1 MNKMRELRK
10 QAGLTM
16 KELGK
21 IVGVSESTISL
32 YERGQHEPDL
42 VTLSRIAK
50 CLNTSV
56 DYLLGRDDVPDAK
69 KEPAVAGRPDEHFSA
84 RVALLSPENRARM
97 DAYLDGL
104 LAAQDA
110 QAP

>member
-1 MNKMRELRK
+1 MNRMRELRHD
-10 QAGLTM
+10 AGLTM

-42 VTLSRIAK
+42 VTLGRIAERLH
-50 CLNTSV
+50 CSV
-56 DYLLGRDDVPDAK
+56 DYLLGRDETPGIK
-69 KEPAVAGRPDEHFSA
+69 KEPAIADGIDDQFNSRL
-84 RVALLSPENRARM
+84 ALLSPENRARM
-97 DAYLDGL
+97 EAYLDGL

>member
-42 VTLSRIAK
+42 LTLGRIAEQLH
-50 CLNTSV
+50 CSV
-56 DYLLGRDDVPDAK
+56 DYLLGRDDEQDTK
-69 KEPAVAGRPDEHFSA
+69 KEPAEAGPINEHFRLRA
-84 RVALLSPENRARM
+84 ALLYPENMAKL